1 MNASSKTSTS
11 PGESRPDKAGF
22 GRTRIGSIA
31 IAILLA
37 VYALLQPH
45 LNERYGLNLP
55 GLGKNGA
62 PATMAEKSA
71 EQSASESGT
80 SANEA
85 TRNRTDESDELAN
98 ADRGATERASTPTLT
113 ARDKTPDSP
122 PTASVPPAGSAPPA
136 EKSSKSSAPTNT
148 KQASTKTEDDA
159 DGDLLFGILREV
171 RHDRFLSPQGIQYNP
186 GSAEGHR
193 LEHLRRHIKDQPKR
207 PGKHGVFDGGMEGAL
222 ATIDRAYERAKK
234 KIKTTKRVEG
244 DRTVYTVDMGGRV
257 GFVGGRDGGRQRNP
271 MARRVRI
278 VLEGTQFITA
288 FPL

>member
-1 MNASSKTSTS
+1 MNASSKTSNS
-11 PGESRPDKAGF
+11 PGESRPDKPGF
-22 GRTRIGSIA
+22 GKKRIGSVA
-31 IAILLA
+31 VALLLA
-37 VYALLQPH
+37 VYAFLQPH

-55 GLGKNGA
+55 GLGK
-62 PATMAEKSA
+62 
-71 EQSASESGT
+71 
-80 SANEA
+80 
-85 TRNRTDESDELAN
+85 RD
-98 ADRGATERASTPTLT
+98 ASTSVAQQSTPQSDKPILESTASGRDDAGGGLT
-113 ARDKTPDSP
+113 TAKDAPEERTKTTGTQTSDSPRAGAATADSGPPANSP
-122 PTASVPPAGSAPPA
+122 PTA
-136 EKSSKSSAPTNT
+136 EKSSKTAGT
-148 KQASTKTEDDA
+148 KKTTAEEEEEDS
-159 DGDLLFGILREV
+159 DLLFGILREV

-207 PGKHGVFDGGMEGAL
+207 AGKHGVFDGGMEGAL

-234 KIKTTKRVEG
+234 KIKTTKRVDG
-244 DRTVYTVDMGGRV
+244 KRTIYTVDMGGRV